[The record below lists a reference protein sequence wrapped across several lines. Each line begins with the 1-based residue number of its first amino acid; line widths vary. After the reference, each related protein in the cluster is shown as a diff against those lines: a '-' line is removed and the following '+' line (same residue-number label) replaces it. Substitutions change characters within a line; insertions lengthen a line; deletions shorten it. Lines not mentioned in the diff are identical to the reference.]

1 MDNTY
6 DTKRATITVNDV
18 TYDVVEIFNHNR
30 GATEYTLS
38 LNDED
43 VFDGLRGLIATDDD
57 PGHFNP
63 RDNSNVGVISVFYR
77 GYTLGDEDI
86 SDVNFEVEC
95 VDCDKNWCVGIHAT
109 AEKLVVGSEEECQKY
124 IDNLPDV
131 ATGRYYIEPL
141 NCGKCEDGYRT
152 LNPVEYFKKERG
164 ARVVLPCIVYEH
176 SGITMRVGRVGDIVG
191 DAAGWDTSFVGFM
204 FDTSET
210 LKETMGD
217 DVTDEEIE
225 KALRSEME
233 EYASYLE
240 GDIVYY
246 KVEDDN
252 TNFDEQCGGF
262 VGNHSGCEDECYA
275 AMMEATRLRLIEET
289 ERIYWLARDVI
300 TVG

>member
-1 MDNTY
+1 MDDSYNTE
-6 DTKRATITVNDV
+6 RSTITVNDV
-18 TYDVVEIFNHNR
+18 TYDVVEDFNHNS
-30 GATEYTLS
+30 GATEYTLR
-38 LNDED
+38 LNNED
-43 VFDGLRGLIATDDD
+43 VFDGLRGLVATDDD

-86 SDVNFEVEC
+86 SDVNFEV
-95 VDCDKNWCVGIHAT
+95 DC
-109 AEKLVVGSEEECQKY
+109 E
-124 IDNLPDV
+124 
-131 ATGRYYIEPL
+131 R
-141 NCGKCEDGYRT
+141 CEGEGYREIVLPRGFGT
-152 LNPVEYFKKERG
+152 STTLERTVEVRCAKCKGEGILKLNPIAYFKKERG

-204 FDTSET
+204 FDTPET

-262 VGNHSGCEDECYA
+262 VGNHSGCEDECYV

-289 ERIYWLARDVI
+289 ERVYWLARDVM